1 MKHSLPGG
9 GGGRGDCGKEKGVYR
24 RGGGGEKSGEEGF
37 YL

>member
-24 RGGGGEKSGEEGF
+24 RGGGEKSGEEGF